1 MSSYNKAQSKHSDQI
16 EGLDT
21 DPHREAQEEQ
31 SNQVESHPLL
41 TIFSLLDG
49 PERDALKESIQKNG
63 IREPIV
69 LFEGKILDGRNRY
82 YAARALNLSS
92 AKIPIRQFEP
102 ERDGNPIDFVWDQ
115 NINRRHLN
123 ETQRGLAAAQMEIL
137 RHGGNRKSQWA
148 HMAQSTRRKL
158 ARRYGVG
165 RDTIYCMSLVLD
177 SGGPEL

>member
-1 MSSYNKAQSKHSDQI
+1 MSANNQAQSKHSDQT

-21 DPHREAQEEQ
+21 DPPREAQEEQ
-31 SNQVESHPLL
+31 STQLESHPLSAV
-41 TIFSLLDG
+41 FSPLDG

-69 LFEGKILDGRNRY
+69 LLEGKILDGRNRY
-82 YAARALNLSS
+82 CAALALNLSS
-92 AKIPIRQFEP
+92 DKIPIREFDP
-102 ERDGNPIDFVWDQ
+102 TRDGNPIDFVWDQ

-123 ETQRGLAAAQMEIL
+123 ETQRGLAAAEMESL

-165 RDTIYCMSLVLD
+165 RDTIYCMSIVLD
-177 SGGPEL
+177 S